1 VSGEAYLLDGPSDPR
16 DVVRRPGVYT
26 APSDS
31 PSYGVLR
38 GLVAVGHA
46 HLLGETQTEDG
57 QRAIAVRVSKARP
70 NAAGAITIGA
80 EFFAS
85 AKQDYSNWKEKWFR
99 EAVQNAVDA
108 GATKVDI
115 SVTSL
120 DENQRELPRD
130 MTPEQ
135 AATVRFIRV
144 GVEDNGRGMDE
155 EILFGKFL
163 VLGGTGKRAA
173 AGSVGGF
180 GKAKELL
187 LLPWVSWVLFT
198 RGIVVSGHGIQ
209 YEQRSSSAIEGTI
222 LSVVM
227 AADDATSEAAAISF
241 LKKCN
246 LPQVRFRVNGKEVK
260 ANLKPGELIRS
271 LEGKADIYYDKK
283 QKLESP
289 VMLVRVQGIY
299 MFERWI
305 SSEVEGTTIVEL
317 TGRSTDLL
325 TANRDGLRDYNLER
339 ALDTFQNEI
348 AADTKSA
355 LKKKKNLVH
364 EIYEGKR
371 FRAEA
376 PRVQS
381 QILYAMGE
389 TDPDEAK
396 GKRQFLSEHKIERIV
411 EIVEQMGAGGVEW
424 LVSGPE
430 DEGQDGP
437 VVLRPTSDALRA
449 MMDIAIMGPKQ
460 VELMAQHFA
469 FTPAFL
475 VHNEDDEFHVPTKF
489 RPEKMTPGLRK
500 LARFWAELCR
510 FVLIQLAYDGEFGV
524 GWVFSRDTGA
534 AYLRE
539 DNQHWLLL
547 NPFEHPAGTSMMPAF
562 TGGVFQLANEK
573 HVNWLYAAA
582 VHECTHMADGITY
595 HNEAFSTAMTRNVA
609 LTANRGRQIE
619 KIRKSI
625 VARRARPGHGVES
638 VL

>member
-1 VSGEAYLLDGPSDPR
+1 MSYDAVVSGEAYLLDGPSDPR
-16 DVVRRPGVYT
+16 DVASKPGVYT

-57 QRAIAVRVSKARP
+57 QRAIAVRVSKAKP

-85 AKQDYSNWKEKWFR
+85 AKQDYSNWKEKFWR
-99 EAVQNAVDA
+99 EACQNSVDA

-130 MTPEQ
+130 MSPEQ
-135 AATVRFIRV
+135 AATVRYVRV
-144 GVEDNGRGMDE
+144 VAEDNGRGMDE

-163 VLGGTGKRAA
+163 VLGGTAKKSA

-187 LLPWVSWVLFT
+187 LLPWVSWAIYT
-198 RGIVVSGHGIQ
+198 RDIVVSGHGIQ
-209 YEQRSSSAIEGTI
+209 YEQRSSSTIEGTI

-246 LPQVRFRVNGKEVK
+246 IPQVRFRVNGKEVK

-317 TGRSTDLL
+317 TGKSTDLL

-364 EIYEGKR
+364 EIYEGQR

-376 PRVQS
+376 PRIQS
-381 QILYAMGE
+381 QILYAMG
-389 TDPDEAK
+389 DVDADESK
-396 GKRQFLSEHKIERIV
+396 GKRQFLSEGKIDRIV
-411 EIVEQMGAGGVEW
+411 EIVEMMGAT
-424 LVSGPE
+424 GPVD
-430 DEGQDGP
+430 DEGGDGP
-437 VVLRPTSDALRA
+437 VILRPLGDALRA
-449 MMDIAIMGPKQ
+449 MMDIPIMGPKQ

-475 VHNEDDEFHVPTKF
+475 VHNEDDEFRVPTKF

-524 GWVFSRDTGA
+524 GWVFSKDTGA

-539 DNQHWLLL
+539 DNAHWLLL

-562 TGGVFQLANEK
+562 TGGVFNLANEK

-582 VHECTHMADGITY
+582 VHEATHMADGITY

-625 VARRARPGHGVES
+625 VARGARPGHGVES

>member
-1 VSGEAYLLDGPSDPR
+1 MSGDAFLLDGPSDPA
-16 DVVRRPGVYT
+16 DVARRPGVYT
-26 APSDS
+26 ASSDS

-38 GLVAVGHA
+38 GLAAVGRA
-46 HLLGETQTEDG
+46 HLVGETQLADG

-70 NAAGAITIGA
+70 NTAGAITIGA

-85 AKQDYSNWKEKWFR
+85 AKQDYSNWREKWFR
-99 EAVQNAVDA
+99 EAVQNSVDA

-115 SVTSL
+115 SITSL
-120 DENQRELPRD
+120 DENQRDLPRD

-135 AATVRFIRV
+135 AATVRFVRV
-144 GVEDNGRGMDE
+144 VVEDNGRGMDE

-163 VLGGTGKRAA
+163 VLGGTAKKSA

-187 LLPWVSWVLFT
+187 LLPWVSWVLYT
-198 RGIVVSGHGIQ
+198 RDLVVSGHGIQ
-209 YEQRSSSAIEGTI
+209 YEQRTSSAIEGTI

-246 LPQVRFRVNGKEVK
+246 IHVRFTVNGKEVK

-283 QKLESP
+283 QRLDSA

-305 SSEVEGTTIVEL
+305 SSDVEGTTIVEL
-317 TGRSTDLL
+317 TGKSTELL
-325 TANRDGLRDYNLER
+325 TANRDGLRDYTLER
-339 ALDTFQNEI
+339 ALDAFQNEI

-371 FRAEA
+371 FRTEA
-376 PRVQS
+376 PRIQA

-389 TDPDEAK
+389 TDADETK
-396 GKRQFLSEHKIERIV
+396 GKRQFLSDGKIDRIV
-411 EIVEQMGAGGVEW
+411 EIVEAMGAT
-424 LVSGPE
+424 GPAE
-430 DEGQDGP
+430 DESEEGP
-437 VVLRPTSDALRA
+437 VVLRPLGDALRA
-449 MMDIAIMGPKQ
+449 MMDIPIMGPKQ

-475 VHNEDDEFHVPTKF
+475 VHNEDDEFRVPQKF

-500 LARFWAELCR
+500 LARFWAEMCR
-510 FVLIQLAYDGEFGV
+510 FVLIQLAYDGEFGI
-524 GWVFSRDTGA
+524 GWTFSKDTGA

-539 DNQHWLLL
+539 DNAHWLLL
-547 NPFEHPAGTSMMPAF
+547 NPFEHP
-562 TGGVFQLANEK
+562 GGVTTQLGTVMSEPLSGTTFNLANEK

-595 HNEAFSTAMTRNVA
+595 HNEAFSSAMTRNVA
-609 LTANRGRQIE
+609 RTANRGKQIE

-638 VL
+638 LV